1 MLLSRFFKGGNCL
14 SRVSAE
20 VMSQKPYEEEE
31 KISWKQVNFALSSA
45 LSGRRECWK
54 VVSGYRDRLR
64 KTTNFGSTVEI
75 WIIVR
80 LGKVHVGDTRD
91 CGCVHVCVCLP
102 MRVKEFWGVGFQ
114 VWLLVNAECYPN
126 MAWGQSSS
134 CGNWILNKILSSC
147 WVQGVLKYLLEPNC
161 PCKQPLLLSKE
172 WLLSSGNEPCLRF
185 VACACGEKQV

>member
-54 VVSGYRDRLR
+54 VVSSYRD
-64 KTTNFGSTVEI
+64 KTEENNEFWKHSGNLDHCKVRQSTCWGYKGLWV
-75 WIIVR
+75 
-80 LGKVHVGDTRD
+80 
-91 CGCVHVCVCLP
+91 CACVCVP
-102 MRVKEFWGVGFQ
+102 AHKEFLGVGFQ